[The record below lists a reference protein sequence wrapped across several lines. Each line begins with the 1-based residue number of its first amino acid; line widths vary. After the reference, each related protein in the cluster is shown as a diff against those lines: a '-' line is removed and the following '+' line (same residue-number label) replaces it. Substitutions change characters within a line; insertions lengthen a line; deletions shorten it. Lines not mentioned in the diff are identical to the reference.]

1 MCPFGFDF
9 NYTACNFKTWPCE
22 CYDTVEGIRLDCH
35 ARYFKSI
42 PPLENVPHERVIALD
57 FGNNDIVSVSK
68 SDFSKYP
75 ALQCL
80 DLGSNQLTM
89 LPEDVFSNSKNL
101 SAIFIGGNFF
111 TKIPEQIF
119 WYNRNIEIISLRAIG
134 PDVKVSTLGKNWTY
148 LTHLREFPLTALTIT
163 TPLNKQ
169 FFSNLDATGVSNMEI
184 AGDYIP
190 ELYGDSIFEDL
201 PNLTNLTL
209 SRLYNLENDMI
220 RKALWGMNKTNLL
233 YLELE
238 GNAQLTRIYKDLFEG
253 LQGTKLDYLSVSF
266 SLITE
271 IEDGAFYY
279 TPHLVKMLLLM
290 LPITHINKRTFL
302 YLDKLEYLTMDSCD
316 LVQIDY
322 AFEPLRSLLH
332 LDVSNNR
339 QLQNLT
345 TKAFKKLHNLRELII
360 NDLHLDDLY
369 NYTFA
374 DLGNLTLLDASFL
387 KLRHRTYMHIGDHAF
402 HGLPNLIV
410 LRLIAANVG
419 TLRRE
424 YFEPLSKVQIIRLR
438 WNNFINPK
446 VSPDCFQ
453 PVSSTLCRLDL
464 EESKI
469 NKYLLGT
476 GFLNNLTALRDL
488 RLGTNNL
495 LTLPNNSFNNCSD
508 LQYVDLQHNNIT
520 HIPYVLKI
528 LEPLTI
534 LSLYHN
540 KVMYI
545 NESAPY
551 YDLTYL
557 KSKVNSTDPTGF
569 YFMLSRNPYNCSC
582 AEVKTFIK
590 WFNQTK
596 VQNRL
601 KDEPFSYICNFAP
614 FKKMLFVPMIRFNKT
629 LCNKPELDDQNVV
642 IAAIT
647 LGAAYF
653 VASAVLILR
662 YVFRWDIS
670 WLLFRLR
677 LWGIKDVE
685 QDWEEFEFD
694 AFLCYS
700 SKDYKFVLN
709 VLIPNL
715 ERSEGHEKFRL
726 AVDFRSFELGAL
738 LSDNIINYMNRS
750 RKTIMLVSQNF
761 LDGNWTM
768 WEYQIAQSRAVER
781 RDRLLVVLL
790 ESVPMRKLPRGLN
803 KLIKDRLHMEWTDD
817 PTGQKLFWRKMR
829 QALQRPFRALDQMPY
844 HQPQSGIQNP
854 GYASDPDAEMDGY
867 NEEQGAVGG
876 DRPLHGIRNAGDAL
890 DHGSYVIEEEQG
902 AVGGARRW
910 PNGREGYMYATQD
923 PEDAIDNLD

>member
-238 GNAQLTRIYKDLFEG
+238 GNARLTKIYKDLFEG

-302 YLDKLEYLTMDSCD
+302 YLDKLEYLTLDSCD

-601 KDEPFSYICNFAP
+601 KDEPFSYICNYAP
-614 FKKMLFVPMIRFNKT
+614 FKKMLFVPMIKFNKT

-647 LGAAYF
+647 VGTAYF
-653 VASAVLILR
+653 VASAVLIVR

-670 WLLFRLR
+670 WLLFQLR
-677 LWGIKDVE
+677 WRRIK
-685 QDWEEFEFD
+685 QKGQLEEFEYD

-700 SKDYKFVLN
+700 NKDTEFVLEQ
-709 VLIPNL
+709 LIPNL
-715 ERSEGHEKFRL
+715 EDSKDHEKFKL
-726 AVDFRSFELGAL
+726 ALDFRTFIPGHLIYE
-738 LSDNIINYMNRS
+738 DIINYMNRS
-750 RKTIMLVSQNF
+750 RKTIMLLSQNF

-768 WEYQIAQSRAVER
+768 WEYQIAQSRAAER
-781 RDRLLVVLL
+781 KDRLIVILL
-790 ESVPMRKLPRGLN
+790 ESVPMRKVPRGLN
-803 KLIKDRLHMEWTDD
+803 KLIKDRLYIEWTDD
-817 PTGQKLFWRKMR
+817 PIGQKLFWRKMR
-829 QALQRPFRALDQMPY
+829 EALRRPFHALDQ
-844 HQPQSGIQNP
+844 QPHRQPLETVPDPQYEIQNP
-854 GYASDPDAEMDGY
+854 DYARDRE
-867 NEEQGAVGG
+867 NEDQQGAAGG
-876 DRPLHGIRNAGDAL
+876 DTLLSGTRNVA
-890 DHGSYVIEEEQG
+890 YEEDLNEVQ
-902 AVGGARRW
+902 VGGARRW
-910 PNGREGYMYATQD
+910 DNPQSPLYSKND
-923 PEDAIDNLD
+923 PGDAIEPLV